1 MEELESKQGG
11 EIMSWKEIKIKDIP
25 EIEKVVAEFEVGEV
39 KKTPWGKFRVR
50 VLERQDGSFIAIT
63 NLMFIDHTG
72 CENSGYG
79 EGKTIEEALEKA
91 IKDFMS
97 YLPDDRELTE
107 DDFTV
112 ADPYDF

>member
-11 EIMSWKEIKIKDIP
+11 EIMSWKDIKIKDIP
-25 EIEKVVAEFEVGEV
+25 EIEKVVAEFEIGEV
-39 KKTPWGKFRVR
+39 KRTPWGKFRVK
-50 VLERQDGSFIAIT
+50 VLERQDGIFIAIT
-63 NLMFIDHTG
+63 NLRFIDHTG
-72 CENSGYG
+72 GENSGYG

-91 IKDFMS
+91 IRNLMS

-107 DDFTV
+107 ADFTV